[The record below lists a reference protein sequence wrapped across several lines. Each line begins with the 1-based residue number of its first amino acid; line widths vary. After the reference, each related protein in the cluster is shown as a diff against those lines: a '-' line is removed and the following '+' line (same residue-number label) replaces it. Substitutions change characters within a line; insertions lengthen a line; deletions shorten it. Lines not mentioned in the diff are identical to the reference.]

1 MSWAVLRPSIC
12 GISSESKP
20 TRPLAKW
27 LPCSSSTPDGVAGG
41 EIALHFHHAGRKQAG
56 RSPAHRLGRAGIGHQ
71 RALRVGGE
79 ADPQLRDEPRSLIG
93 ANAVPTGSPIIAG
106 PAFDAHVNTAG
117 MPDTAATRAA
127 SILVTMPPVPTFEP
141 VPPT

>member
-27 LPCSSSTPDGVAGG
+27 LPCSSSTQTA
-41 EIALHFHHAGRKQAG
+41 
-56 RSPAHRLGRAGIGHQ
+56 SPAAKSPFTSTTPAASRLAAPPRT
-71 RALRVGGE
+71 ALAAPESATSVPCGWE
-79 ADPQLRDEPRSLIG
+79 AKPIHSLRDEPRSLIG